1 MRANDRVKKGVVSST
16 PFSSRAMPCFHMV
29 VPARVDVRPQIFSF
43 ADGFDQIV
51 RIVHDDMGLFQRL
64 HRLYEIF
71 WILLQSVDR
80 YQTAVFPFHIHD
92 ERVACRAPQRQL
104 RRPAHVDRLD
114 SMNRHADQ
122 KFRGIS
128 STQRVTHL
136 VDPAG
141 NACVRDMVASNKS
154 DLMRSRHDR
163 NVQNEIHDR
172 KTDPQKQ
179 KPVSTAN
186 NR

>member
-1 MRANDRVKKGVVSST
+1 
-16 PFSSRAMPCFHMV
+16 MV
-29 VPARVDVRPQIFSF
+29 VPARVDVHPQIFSF
-43 ADGFDQIV
+43 ANGFDQIV

-128 STQRVTHL
+128 ATQRVTHL

-141 NACVRDMVASNKS
+141 NARVRDMVVFNKP

-172 KTDPQKQ
+172 KTDPQKP

-186 NR
+186 NRQQIGEKKRQKRRDPCRRKIPV